1 MYNITLRTLLTG
13 FRTSEFFV
21 KIYIVS
27 LVFYFNF
34 FSYITFLIMSKLKTK
49 KYSKLHIKI
58 IYLDTFNLTV
68 KTIIT
73 SGEC

>member
-1 MYNITLRTLLTG
+1 
-13 FRTSEFFV
+13 
-21 KIYIVS
+21 
-27 LVFYFNF
+27 
-34 FSYITFLIMSKLKTK
+34 MSKLKTK